1 MSRRNAIIF
10 FFLFKR
16 KSHFSI
22 FVFFINLLK
31 YFVSPLAT
39 FFYHS
44 FTHIYSLSKLI
55 TLIWQ
60 WAIIKRSLLST
71 TYCAAVLHVFEWFLH
86 TANCNFENQLSV
98 NLWLSND
105 VNFKS
110 IHHIDAW
117 ILLGVNTL
125 LQIGCIQKPHI
136 LDSSH
141 TR

>member
-10 FFLFKR
+10 FFLFIR

-44 FTHIYSLSKLI
+44 FTYIFPFKTDYAHLI
-55 TLIWQ
+55 
-60 WAIIKRSLLST
+60 KHSLLST
-71 TYCAAVLHVFEWFLH
+71 TYCAAVLRVFEWFLH

>member
-10 FFLFKR
+10 FFLLTR

-22 FVFFINLLK
+22 FVFFINLFK

-39 FFYHS
+39 FFLS
-44 FTHIYSLSKLI
+44 FFYIYIPFQNWLRS
-55 TLIWQ
+55 TE

-71 TYCAAVLHVFEWFLH
+71 TYCAAVLLVFEWFLR

-98 NLWLSND
+98 NLWLSNN

>member
-10 FFLFKR
+10 FFLFIR

-44 FTHIYSLSKLI
+44 FTYIFPFKTDYAHLI
-55 TLIWQ
+55 MSNNKAFFT
-60 WAIIKRSLLST
+60 KHSLLCSCFT
-71 TYCAAVLHVFEWFLH
+71 CIWMV
-86 TANCNFENQLSV
+86 NCNFENQLSV
-98 NLWLSND
+98 DLWLSND

>member
-10 FFLFKR
+10 FFLFIR

-44 FTHIYSLSKLI
+44 FTYIFPFKTDYAHLI
-55 TLIWQ
+55 MSNNKAFFTKHNLLCSCFTCIWM
-60 WAIIKRSLLST
+60 
-71 TYCAAVLHVFEWFLH
+71 V
-86 TANCNFENQLSV
+86 NCNFENQLSV

>member
-10 FFLFKR
+10 FFLFIR

-44 FTHIYSLSKLI
+44 FTYIFPFKTDYAHLI
-55 TLIWQ
+55 MSNNKAFFT
-60 WAIIKRSLLST
+60 KHNLLCS
-71 TYCAAVLHVFEWFLH
+71 CVFEWFLH

>member
-1 MSRRNAIIF
+1 MFRRNAIIF
-10 FFLFKR
+10 FFLFIR

-44 FTHIYSLSKLI
+44 FTYIFPFKTDYAHLTMSN
-55 TLIWQ
+55 
-60 WAIIKRSLLST
+60 KRSLLST
-71 TYCAAVLHVFEWFLH
+71 TYCAAVLRVFEWFLH